1 MVIIAVSGC
10 VHGHLDFLYE
20 TLLNLEASRGIKADI
35 LLCTGDFQA
44 LRGNYDLPT
53 LSCPAKYRQLGD
65 FKAYYHKTKVA
76 PILTIVIGG
85 NHEAVLYMNSA
96 KDGGWIAPNIYYLGR
111 CGVVRFGSLR
121 IAGISGIYHEH
132 SYNTPLPRNP
142 RSEEDYHS
150 LYRVRLADV
159 EKICNISQPDI
170 FLSHD

>member
-65 FKAYYHKTKVA
+65 FKAYY
-76 PILTIVIGG
+76 
-85 NHEAVLYMNSA
+85 
-96 KDGGWIAPNIYYLGR
+96 LGR